1 MTTRRTM
8 LIGLGF
14 APFVA
19 AAARAEDWRAQFHEV
34 RFGVSSAENER
45 DAVARHEPLARYLSQ
60 RLGVAVRIF
69 RSADYAGL
77 VEAMRSGNLEFAG
90 LGPANYALAR
100 RVMGERVVPVATM
113 VDNESGAGY
122 HSIIVVR
129 ADSPY
134 HAVADLRGRRFAYA
148 DPNSTSGYVAPV
160 FYLRREGI
168 DPEHFFSQTAF
179 SGSHENSVIAVLNG
193 TFDAAATFW
202 NNEERGNV
210 QRMVE
215 KGMIPANSIRI
226 IWTSPLIPNSPYV
239 VRADLPEELK
249 QLFTQAMLALPTE
262 GAEAWQ
268 ALANGT
274 MRGLI
279 PARHEDY
286 IDLIAIVEEQQAQ
299 RRRRTN

>member
-1 MTTRRTM
+1 MTTRRRL
-8 LIGLGF
+8 LIGLGLS
-14 APFVA
+14 PLA
-19 AAARAEDWRAQFHEV
+19 AGAALAQDWRAQVREL

-45 DAVARHEPLARYLSQ
+45 DAIARHEPLARYLTQ
-60 RLGVAVRIF
+60 RLGVPVRIF

-90 LGPANYALAR
+90 IGPANYALAR
-100 RVMGERVVPVATM
+100 RVMGERVQPVAMM
-113 VDNESGAGY
+113 VDNDGAAGY

-129 ADSPY
+129 ADSSY
-134 HAVADLRGRRFAYA
+134 QSIADLRGRRMAFA
-148 DPNSTSGYVAPV
+148 DPNSASGYVAPSY
-160 FYLRREGI
+160 YLRREGI
-168 DPEHFFSQTAF
+168 EPERFFGATAF
-179 SGSHENSVIAVLNG
+179 SGGHENSVIALLNG

-215 KGMIPANSIRI
+215 KGMIPANSVRI
-226 IWTSPLIPNSPYV
+226 VWRSPRIPNSPYV
-239 VRADLPEELK
+239 VRGDLPEDVK
-249 QLFTQAMLALPTE
+249 RLFAQAMIAMPSE
-262 GAEAWQ
+262 GAEAWA
-268 ALANGT
+268 ALAGGR

-286 IDLIAIVEEQQAQ
+286 VDMIAIVEEGQAQ